1 MIRYDYDL
9 NNPIEREMFI
19 EKQKN
24 QWNRVNNKELSL
36 QQGFIEVMKEQ
47 QKEMEYF
54 QYRDRIEK
62 ELSKQV
68 EEKTVE
74 VIETVLNNLQINI
87 N

>member
-1 MIRYDYDL
+1 MIRFDYDL

-74 VIETVLNNLQINI
+74 VIENVLNKLQINI
-87 N
+87 K

>member
-1 MIRYDYDL
+1 MRYDYDL

-24 QWNRVNNKELSL
+24 QWNRVNNKELTL

-62 ELSKQV
+62 ELSQQI

-74 VIETVLNNLQINI
+74 VIENVLNNLQINI

>member
-1 MIRYDYDL
+1 MIRFDYDL

-54 QYRDRIEK
+54 QYRDKIEK
-62 ELSKQV
+62 ELLKQV
-68 EEKTVE
+68 EEKTTE
-74 VIETVLNNLQINI
+74 VIENVLNNLQINI

>member
-1 MIRYDYDL
+1 MRYDYDL

-19 EKQKN
+19 EKQKK

-62 ELSKQV
+62 ELLKQV
-68 EEKTVE
+68 EEKTTE
-74 VIETVLNNLQINI
+74 VIENVLNNLQINI

>member
-19 EKQKN
+19 EKQKK

-62 ELSKQV
+62 ELLKQV
-68 EEKTVE
+68 EEKTTE
-74 VIETVLNNLQINI
+74 VIENVLNNLQINI